1 MQITELG
8 TEAAEW
14 DAFVRASGEGSPFH
28 LTAWKRAVERT
39 FGMRAHYLMAR
50 EGGRLEGVLPLFE
63 VRELFGRRALISV
76 PYAVYG
82 GICATS
88 ESARAALVDAA
99 SALGRTRGAAY
110 VELRQRRDLEL
121 GLAVKQRYVNF
132 SRSISK
138 DEEENALAIPRKQ
151 RRMTRQGAKNGLR
164 VSIDGAHLDQVYD
177 IYAHSVH
184 NLGSPVFPRRLFH
197 ALADAFE
204 EDCQVLAV
212 YHDERIVA
220 GVLSFYYEDQ
230 VLPYYGGALRE
241 AFAYAVNDFMYWELM
256 CHAAKAGIRV
266 FDFGR
271 SREGTGSYDFKRH
284 WGFEPVPL
292 PYQYALL
299 KGNDMPDVS
308 PSNPKM
314 QLATDLWKRLPLN
327 VANRLG
333 PMIARYLP

>member
-1 MQITELG
+1 MQITELR
-8 TEAAEW
+8 TDAVEW
-14 DAFVRASGEGSPFH
+14 DAFVRGSGEGSPFH

-50 EGGRLEGVLPLFE
+50 EGRRVQGVLPLFE

-88 ESARAALVDAA
+88 DAARAALVDAA
-99 SALGRTRGAAY
+99 TTLGRKRGAAY
-110 VELRQRRDLEL
+110 VELRQRRDLQL
-121 GLAVKQRYVNF
+121 GLTVKQRYVTF
-132 SRSISK
+132 ARSISK

-151 RRMTRQGAKNGLR
+151 RRMTRQGGKNGLR
-164 VSIDGAHLDQVYD
+164 VAIDPAHLDRVYD

-184 NLGSPVFPRRLFH
+184 HLGSPVFPRRLFH

-220 GVLSFYYEDQ
+220 GVLSLFYEDQ

-292 PYQYALL
+292 PYQYVLLNGHAL
-299 KGNDMPDVS
+299 PDVS
-308 PSNPKM
+308 PSNPKLR
-314 QLATDLWKRLPLN
+314 LATDLWKRLPLN

-333 PMIARYLP
+333 PLITRYLP